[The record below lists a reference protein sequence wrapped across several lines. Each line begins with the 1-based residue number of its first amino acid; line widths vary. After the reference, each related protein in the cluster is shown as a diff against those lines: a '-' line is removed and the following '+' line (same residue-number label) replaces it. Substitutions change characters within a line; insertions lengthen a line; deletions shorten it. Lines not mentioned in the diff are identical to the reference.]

1 MQGDILEK
9 NAPGWGRDVNLLNPE
24 RAGIFHILAYLRTHT
39 AKEISSRVNTKLDG
53 GIKYTPMYKR
63 LMDEPEKYRWEHVR
77 FQGVVKQ
84 ISRKPNGDADMRIW
98 TDKGTTDD
106 KIIKNPS
113 GIYRVYEIYAK
124 DKTSGKICVI
134 FTIDEPKTLKE
145 NDIITVSGIFFKRW
159 AYQNRDNKYTYA
171 PLIFAKQATLMY
183 QKGGIEKSSVWL
195 YLIAG
200 IVLVIAGI
208 VIHRDLKR
216 NDNARSNLVKYQNRK
231 TQSIRESAV
240 SRKDKTQNNIT
251 SGVVYE
257 D

>member
-1 MQGDILEK
+1 
-9 NAPGWGRDVNLLNPE
+9 
-24 RAGIFHILAYLRTHT
+24 
-39 AKEISSRVNTKLDG
+39 
-53 GIKYTPMYKR
+53 
-63 LMDEPEKYRWEHVR
+63 
-77 FQGVVKQ
+77 
-84 ISRKPNGDADMRIW
+84 
-98 TDKGTTDD
+98 
-106 KIIKNPS
+106 
-113 GIYRVYEIYAK
+113 
-124 DKTSGKICVI
+124 
-134 FTIDEPKTLKE
+134 
-145 NDIITVSGIFFKRW
+145 
-159 AYQNRDNKYTYA
+159 
-171 PLIFAKQATLMY
+171 MY